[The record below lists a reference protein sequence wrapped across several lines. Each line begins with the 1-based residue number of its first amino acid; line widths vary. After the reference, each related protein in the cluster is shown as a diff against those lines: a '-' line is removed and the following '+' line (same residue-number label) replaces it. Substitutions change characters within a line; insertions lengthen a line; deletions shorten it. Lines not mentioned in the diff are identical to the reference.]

1 MSQCLYVIIYDFKEL
16 NIIRDPVL
24 MIFEKKTLVGLI
36 IENNEYQNEFCI
48 SKKIR
53 STNYVFVLS

>member
-1 MSQCLYVIIYDFKEL
+1 MSRCLYVIIYNFKEL

-24 MIFEKKTLVGLI
+24 MNFEKKTFIGLI

-53 STNYVFVLS
+53 STNYEFVLS